1 MMIAQTFDEVFSS
14 QWINTYLSYPTHD
27 LIILRQ
33 LIPWQ
38 PIIDGLVPFY
48 NLKQGRTGCALRI
61 LAAVSILARLRQ
73 LSDRK
78 VIEHIQENRY
88 MQYFCNVPDQ
98 HLRTFV
104 NPSTLCRFRK
114 RLGQEGISLIED
126 EVFTCL
132 KRADVIEADMMLMD
146 ATVLDSP
153 IIYPTDVRLLYKA
166 FDKMAM
172 LATEGHLEPW
182 WDTAHLKR
190 RWRAYHLDRGQH
202 LTYLEDFYTLL
213 QPALAALEE
222 RLAQRQAPVDN
233 PQEQLLQA
241 RWRHWIA
248 VLTLLNE
255 QTQQKLAGERHIENR
270 LVSLD
275 DLDARPIQK
284 GKSHPKTEF
293 GTPLQMTFNR
303 QGFLITTENFIGQP
317 NEKTLYSDTRGRFRK
332 RMGTYPGTAVTD
344 LGFRSAKNRKLHHN
358 DIDDVFRGKSSDVD
372 EAHQAACRSARSAT
386 EGFIAV
392 AKNLRGFGKSLY
404 RGLVGAAIWSRLNQC
419 AYNLKKF
426 LQLYRCEA
434 LSEQTLR
441 KLHL

>member
-166 FDKMAM
+166 FDKIAM

-190 RWRAYHLDRGQH
+190 RWRAYHFDRGQH

-233 PQEQLLQA
+233 HQEQLL
-241 RWRHWIA
+241 
-248 VLTLLNE
+248 
-255 QTQQKLAGERHIENR
+255 
-270 LVSLD
+270 
-275 DLDARPIQK
+275 
-284 GKSHPKTEF
+284 
-293 GTPLQMTFNR
+293 
-303 QGFLITTENFIGQP
+303 
-317 NEKTLYSDTRGRFRK
+317 
-332 RMGTYPGTAVTD
+332 
-344 LGFRSAKNRKLHHN
+344 
-358 DIDDVFRGKSSDVD
+358 
-372 EAHQAACRSARSAT
+372 
-386 EGFIAV
+386 
-392 AKNLRGFGKSLY
+392 
-404 RGLVGAAIWSRLNQC
+404 
-419 AYNLKKF
+419 
-426 LQLYRCEA
+426 
-434 LSEQTLR
+434 
-441 KLHL
+441 

>member
-1 MMIAQTFDEVFSS
+1 MIAQTFDEVFSP
-14 QWINTYLSYPTHD
+14 QWINTHLSHPTHD

-48 NLKQGRTGCALRI
+48 NLKRGRTGCALRI
-61 LAAVSILARLRQ
+61 LVAVSILARLRQ
-73 LSDRK
+73 LSDRR

-88 MQYFCNVPDQ
+88 MQYFCNVADQ
-98 HLRTFV
+98 DLRTFMS
-104 NPSTLCRFRK
+104 PSTLCRFRK
-114 RLGQEGISLIED
+114 RVGQAGISFIED

-166 FDKMAM
+166 FDKMAS
-172 LATEGHLEPW
+172 LATEGQIEPW

-190 RWRAYHLDRGQH
+190 RWRAYHLDRGH
-202 LTYLEDFYTLL
+202 HRTYLEAFYTLL
-213 QPALAALEE
+213 QPALAGLKE
-222 RLAQRQAPVDN
+222 RLAQRQEPVN
-233 PQEQLLQA
+233 NHQERLLQA
-241 RWRHWIA
+241 RWRHLIA

-284 GKSHPKTEF
+284 GKRHPKTEF
-293 GTPLQMTFNR
+293 GTTLQMTFNR
-303 QGFLITTENFIGQP
+303 QGFMITTENFIGQP
-317 NEKTLYSDTRGRFRK
+317 NEKTLYPETLERFRT
-332 RMGTYPGTAVTD
+332 RMGTYPGGAVTD
-344 LGFRSAKNRKLHHN
+344 LGYRSAKNRKLNHQ
-358 DIDDVFRGKSSDVD
+358 DIDYVFMGKSSDVN

-392 AKNLRGFGKSLY
+392 AKNLRGFGQSLY
-404 RGLVGAAIWSRLNQC
+404 RGLAGATIWSRLNQC
-419 AYNLKKF
+419 AYNLKKV
-426 LQLYRCEA
+426 LQLYRNEA
-434 LSEQTLR
+434 LSEATLMQLR
-441 KLHL
+441 L

>member
-1 MMIAQTFDEVFSS
+1 MIAQTFDEVFSP
-14 QWINTYLSYPTHD
+14 QWVNTHLSHPTHD

-48 NLKQGRTGCALRI
+48 NLKKGRTGCALRT
-61 LAAVSILARLRQ
+61 LSAVSILARLRQ

-98 HLRTFV
+98 DLRTLM

-114 RLGQEGISLIED
+114 RVGQDGISLME
-126 EVFTCL
+126 EQVFTTL

-172 LATEGHLEPW
+172 LATKGHLKPW
-182 WDTAHLKR
+182 WDAAHLKT
-190 RWRAYHLDRGQH
+190 RWRAYHLDRGH
-202 LTYLEDFYTLL
+202 HRTYLEEFYTLFE
-213 QPALAALEE
+213 PALAGFKE
-222 RLAQRQAPVDN
+222 RL
-233 PQEQLLQA
+233 EQLDAPPDDRKAKSLKA
-241 RWRHWIA
+241 RWRQLVE
-248 VLTLLNE
+248 VLELLDE
-255 QTQQKLAGERHIENR
+255 QTQQKLAGERHIDHR

-275 DLDARPIQK
+275 DLEARPIQK
-284 GKSHPKTEF
+284 GKRHPKTEF
-293 GTPLQMTFNR
+293 GTTLQLTFNR

-317 NEKTLYSDTRGRFRK
+317 NEKTLYPATLERFRT
-332 RMGTYPGTAVTD
+332 RMGTYPGGAVTD
-344 LGFRSAKNRKLHHN
+344 LGYRSAKNRKLHH
-358 DIDDVFRGKSSDVD
+358 DDMDYVFMGKSADVD

-392 AKNLRGFGKSLY
+392 AKNLRGFGQSLY
-404 RGLVGAAIWSRLNQC
+404 RGLVGATIWSRLNQC

-426 LQLYRCEA
+426 LQLYRNEA
-434 LSEQTLR
+434 LSEQTLM
-441 KLHL
+441 KLRL